1 MSMLTLLASVIQSRY
16 LSRHSSRLEMFL
28 KEKLPQKRPSL
39 VFQSLAES
47 QKLKSKIQ
55 MGATSVQTEMNKW
68 PLEALVRQFLLID

>member
-28 KEKLPQKRPSL
+28 KEKLSEKRPSL
-39 VFQSLAES
+39 VFQSLAEP